1 MASSASIGQ
10 RCVGFNLRRAAQ
22 AVTQYYDQHLQP
34 SGLRI
39 SQYSLLIA
47 ISLNEEISISE
58 LGDKICKDQT
68 TITRNIEILKK
79 QGYITITRKEND
91 ARKKAICL
99 TEEGKKKLAEV
110 RPLWEEAQTHIEK
123 ELGLERLADFF
134 QTLKTLEQLVK

>member
-1 MASSASIGQ
+1 MTSSAGIGQ
-10 RCVGFNLRRAAQ
+10 RCVAFNLRRAAQ
-22 AVTQYYDQHLQP
+22 AVTQYYDQHLQS

-91 ARKKAICL
+91 ARRKAICL

-110 RPLWEEAQTHIEK
+110 RPLWEEAQTHIEN

>member
-1 MASSASIGQ
+1 MTSSASSGH

-22 AVTQYYDQHLQP
+22 AVTQYYDQHLQS

-58 LGDKICKDQT
+58 LGDKLCKDQT

-91 ARKKAICL
+91 ARKKAICI
-99 TEEGKKKLAEV
+99 TEEGKKKLAEIL
-110 RPLWEEAQTHIEK
+110 PLWEEAQTRIEK